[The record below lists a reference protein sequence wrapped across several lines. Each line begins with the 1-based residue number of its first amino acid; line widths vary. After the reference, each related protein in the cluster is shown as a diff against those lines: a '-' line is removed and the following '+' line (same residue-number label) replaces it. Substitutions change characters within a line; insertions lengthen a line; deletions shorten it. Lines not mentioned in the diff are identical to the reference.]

1 MIPPCATATTRC
13 RSSGFFN
20 GVAASRFFGLAAMI
34 VSAVFGGCRQVQD
47 SLLYYPAARVGEL
60 PPTPDG
66 YVVEP
71 LAIVHRDNVELRGW
85 LVRPALAPAPLLIY
99 YGGNAEEVSWLIAM
113 APRYGNRAIALMN
126 YRGYGESGGR
136 PSETA
141 LLADALAVFDKL
153 NGRADID
160 AARVA
165 VMGRSLGSGV
175 AVHVAANRSVD
186 RVILVSPYDSVE
198 AVAAVHFPRALVRF
212 VLSDRYDS
220 TALAP
225 RIDTPLLVV
234 AGGRD
239 TVIPIAHSR
248 RLYELWRGPKQWLE
262 LPDAGHNDLQ
272 EFPQYWTAIAA
283 FLQH

>member
-47 SLLYYPAARVGEL
+47 SLLYYPAARVGAL

-66 YVVEP
+66 YIVEP
-71 LAIVHRDNVELRGW
+71 LAIVHRDSVELRGW
-85 LVRPALAPAPLLIY
+85 LVRPTLAPAPLLIY

-175 AVHVAANRSVD
+175 AVHVVSSDRLAGVAAPTTIVAPETWFDGPRREVEDLAYNVAFGLAALRTARSVRAQAIYQRHTAFNCGGAVLA
-186 RVILVSPYDSVE
+186 RVLRLPLVLEFNSS
-198 AVAAVHFPRALVRF
+198 
-212 VLSDRYDS
+212 
-220 TALAP
+220 
-225 RIDTPLLVV
+225 
-234 AGGRD
+234 
-239 TVIPIAHSR
+239 
-248 RLYELWRGPKQWLE
+248 ELWKGQPICS
-262 LPDAGHNDLQ
+262 
-272 EFPQYWTAIAA
+272 TT
-283 FLQH
+283 